1 MYLSSLEI
9 LWRVEDGEEGD
20 SGPKSK
26 CVGQGFKENTCPT
39 LFVIF
44 PFCSK
49 CWPPRRALERKP
61 FLVAKEILTKPRIP
75 LSAGTAAPEVEAIKT
90 IQVAEPTNTAL
101 FTSLPQNTGGS
112 ASSEIQLDQENK
124 PSFSLD
130 ILSFW
135 KKKKKSPKV
144 SWEADASDWD
154 SFHFNWVA
162 KLSVEWIIKEELKSD
177 GQTVS
182 EHWRRIY

>member
-1 MYLSSLEI
+1 MGRKETRDQRASVWDRASKKTLVQPF
-9 LWRVEDGEEGD
+9 LW
-20 SGPKSK
+20 
-26 CVGQGFKENTCPT
+26 FF
-39 LFVIF
+39 LFVPNADHQEGLLRGSHF
-44 PFCSK
+44 
-49 CWPPRRALERKP
+49 WLPRK
-61 FLVAKEILTKPRIP
+61 FSQSQRIP